1 MLFSIKFWT
10 TFCYFVFFAVI
21 QRVIIIS
28 RALAFRNFPVVQY
41 WVKIYRHNS
50 NWRQV
55 HGFGVQ
61 YSSSSRHL
69 GMSEPP
75 LVFEKR
81 NQNCSCIL
89 TALLLTATQEQDGR
103 NDLRLINL
111 GVCAVLFQNSLQK
124 WATQLGY
131 TTQTLLFIEFT
142 PCWIGRKRSYNLYF
156 RCLNAKPE
164 IIKSIEFYK
173 YVYVP

>member
-1 MLFSIKFWT
+1 
-10 TFCYFVFFAVI
+10 
-21 QRVIIIS
+21 
-28 RALAFRNFPVVQY
+28 
-41 WVKIYRHNS
+41 
-50 NWRQV
+50 
-55 HGFGVQ
+55 
-61 YSSSSRHL
+61 
-69 GMSEPP
+69 MSEPP

-173 YVYVP
+173 YVYVPWFINSTNCNTRIHWYTYIGHILTQALPRFNSFQLPNLIYYNNNTK